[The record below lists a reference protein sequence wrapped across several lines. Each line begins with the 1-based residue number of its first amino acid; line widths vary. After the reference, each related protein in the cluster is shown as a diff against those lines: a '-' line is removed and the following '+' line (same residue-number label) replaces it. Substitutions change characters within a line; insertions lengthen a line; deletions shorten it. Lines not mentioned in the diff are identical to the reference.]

1 MFIWASMP
9 ATIARLDPPIPVTT
23 PKGDARAHLYIDYGR
38 DDYGSWVCFL
48 IDSGESWTF
57 IDPDI
62 RLWEVPT
69 DGRNST
75 SPFRKVKK

>member
-1 MFIWASMP
+1 MV

-23 PKGDARAHLYIDYGR
+23 PNGDARAYLYIDYGR
-38 DDYGSWVCFL
+38 DEYGSWVCFDIL
-48 IDSGESWTF
+48 TGESRTY

-62 RLWEVPT
+62 RLWEVST

-75 SPFRKVKK
+75 SPIRKAKK